1 MKEMLMNSNPALSEI
16 LFEYC
21 KFLEFN
27 TISDTTRSFD
37 YIFDI
42 IDYFNISDKFLRTV
56 QFNSNIENNGVYIRS
71 DKKII
76 LNIAKLE
83 AAYKLNFLSKEQ
95 FIIDYFSLLLHE
107 INHVLQCK
115 YRENIDDGISHIL
128 NVSDFLKTNFK
139 NNVRMYHDFFP
150 DEIDSNIRSA
160 KIIYEMFLSNASKIN
175 LINYLMISML
185 NNNFILKS
193 QIDFLYWNILGIPYN
208 GKDEHV
214 NCIYYGLPK
223 KDEIIEAII
232 ESYQTHKLCIDIDRE
247 RRIRLCN

>member
-56 QFNSNIENNGVYIRS
+56 QFHSNSENNGVYIRS

-107 INHVLQCK
+107 INHVLQCR

-150 DEIDSNIRSA
+150 DEIDSILSLSMERPVLDFSSTKISA
-160 KIIYEMFLSNASKIN
+160 KSAPVAKPAFKTSNAIDLDIISIPSN
-175 LINYLMISML
+175 ACIISHLM
-185 NNNFILKS
+185 
-193 QIDFLYWNILGIPYN
+193 
-208 GKDEHV
+208 
-214 NCIYYGLPK
+214 
-223 KDEIIEAII
+223 
-232 ESYQTHKLCIDIDRE
+232 
-247 RRIRLCN
+247 